1 MLGPW
6 DEGRNPTLTGGLQ
19 APRGSP
25 TDTLKLDVNAPAGS
39 SRKVN
44 LHLGDLSR
52 PMADNIPDVLTD
64 MLEIA
69 AYVYCAD
76 QFTKRGTELMTNMG
90 TDWRR
95 KFRFR
100 ILALSYS
107 PPLVSS
113 SRGCSA
119 KIS

>member
-1 MLGPW
+1 MR
-6 DEGRNPTLTGGLQ
+6 ERMVVCGGLQ
-19 APRGSP
+19 VPRGYP
-25 TDTLKLDVNAPAGS
+25 TDTLKLDVNASAGS
-39 SRKVN
+39 PHKVN

-76 QFTKRGTELMTNMG
+76 QFTKRGTELMSNMG
-90 TDWRR
+90 ADWRR

-100 ILALSYS
+100 I
-107 PPLVSS
+107 PVRCPQH
-113 SRGCSA
+113 
-119 KIS
+119 